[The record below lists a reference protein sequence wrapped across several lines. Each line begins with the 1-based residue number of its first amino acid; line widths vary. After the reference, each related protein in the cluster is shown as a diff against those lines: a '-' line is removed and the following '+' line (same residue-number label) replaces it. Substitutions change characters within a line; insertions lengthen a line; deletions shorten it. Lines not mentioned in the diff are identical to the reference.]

1 VAPALLVLTR
11 RIQREKLKDALRAWL
26 DRRAERMEMERRRE
40 EGRIQMSVR
49 GLVRKYTAVR
59 KAMLEDEGRQ
69 RQVARPSMWGK
80 RVSESE
86 KVRHHGPTRAAVF
99 GLRRFWEG
107 VGSAGDVVVT

>member
-11 RIQREKLKDALRAWL
+11 RIQREKLKDGLRAWL
-26 DRRAERMEMERRRE
+26 DKRAEKMEMERRRE
-40 EGRIQMSVR
+40 ESRMAVSVR

-59 KAMLEDEGRQ
+59 KAVLEDEGRQ
-69 RQVARPSMWGK
+69 REVASTSRWGR

-99 GLRRFWEG
+99 GMRRFWEG
-107 VGSAGDVVVT
+107 VARAGDMAVS

>member
-1 VAPALLVLTR
+1 LLVLTR
-11 RIQREKLKDALRAWL
+11 RIQREKLKDGLRAWL
-26 DRRAERMEMERRRE
+26 DKRAERMELERRRE
-40 EGRIQMSVR
+40 ESRMEVSVR

-59 KAMLEDEGRQ
+59 KATLEDEGRQ
-69 RQVARPSMWGK
+69 REVASRSMWGR

-107 VGSAGDVVVT
+107 VGRAGDMVVT